1 MLHLH
6 RPLSQR
12 CDNIQ
17 KHLGALFFA
26 TTMARVTAIQVFFF
40 LELLWNIVVPL
51 AALTITEKDMQSSH
65 LSPRFLLNCNSVGGV
80 DLLLIV
86 SLVLTS
92 CL

>member
-1 MLHLH
+1 MLRLH
-6 RPLSQR
+6 QPLSR
-12 CDNIQ
+12 HCDNIQ

-40 LELLWNIVVPL
+40 LKLLWNIVVPL
-51 AALTITEKDMQSSH
+51 AALTVTEKDTQSSH
-65 LSPRFLLNCNSVGGV
+65 LSPRFLLKCNSVGGV
-80 DLLLIV
+80 DLLLTG